1 LTLCAAF
8 GILQFSEELKKVD
21 EKLKVAEKA
30 LENKVREPSKFTLLA
45 LFSSVSVSQ
54 VSFGC
59 MCAV

>member
-8 GILQFSEELKKVD
+8 GILQLFEELKKVD
-21 EKLKVAEKA
+21 DKLKVAENA
-30 LENKVREPSKFTLLA
+30 LENKVQEPSKFTLPA
-45 LFSSVSVSQ
+45 LFSSLSVSQ

>member
-8 GILQFSEELKKVD
+8 GFLQLFEELKKVD
-21 EKLKVAEKA
+21 EKLKVAENA
-30 LENKVREPSKFTLLA
+30 LENKVQEPSKFTLLA